1 MQIINVDK
9 EIILVGGVQ
18 FIRRY
23 DGNAAI
29 MHVDMQ
35 IDYVNMHHVSVDL

>member
-23 DGNAAI
+23 DGSAAN

-35 IDYVNMHHVSVDL
+35 FDYVNMQHVSVDL